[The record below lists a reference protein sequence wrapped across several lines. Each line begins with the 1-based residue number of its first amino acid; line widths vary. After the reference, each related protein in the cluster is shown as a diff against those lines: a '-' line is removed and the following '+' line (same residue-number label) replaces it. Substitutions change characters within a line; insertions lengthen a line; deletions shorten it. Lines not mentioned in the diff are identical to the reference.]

1 MRKNKIK
8 SLIVIFFAIFFF
20 IIASYIAQ
28 SYVKELKE
36 YIGAGFVGMILYID
50 ILVIATVIAPLNA
63 VPLLPVASALWGW
76 FFAGLLSIVGW
87 TLGALIAFSLA
98 RRYGAPLVR
107 KFSSLEQIEKY
118 EKLIPREN
126 IFWSIVF
133 LRMAVPVDILSYLL
147 GLLSHIPLSTYLI
160 ATLIGISPFAFI
172 FAYVGTLP
180 LYYQIIAFVAAIIII
195 LTGHF
200 VGRKIKKEAKNN

>member
-8 SLIVIFFAIFFF
+8 SLVGVFLIIFFF

-28 SYVKELKE
+28 NYVKELQE

-63 VPLLPVASALWGW
+63 VPLLPVASVLWGW
-76 FFAGLLSIVGW
+76 FFAGLLSIAGW

-118 EKLIPREN
+118 EKLIPKEN
-126 IFWSIVF
+126 IFLSIVF
-133 LRMAVPVDILSYLL
+133 LRIAVPVDILSYLL
-147 GLLSHIPLSTYLI
+147 GLFSHIPLSTYLI

-180 LYYQIIAFVAAIIII
+180 LYYQIIAFVTAIIII
-195 LTGHF
+195 LIGHF
-200 VGRKIKKEAKNN
+200 IGRNIKNGAKNN